1 MCNFIFIKVRA
12 GAKNIISTL
21 WPVDDEIT
29 QRFMSEFYSNLINTK
44 NINLSLRNT
53 KLKIKSTYPDP
64 LYWAPF
70 VLTQNNI
77 K

>member
-29 QRFMSEFYSNLINTK
+29 QRFMSEFYSNLINK
-44 NINLSLRNT
+44 KSLT
-53 KLKIKSTYPDP
+53 CLLEI
-64 LYWAPF
+64 
-70 VLTQNNI
+70 QN
-77 K
+77 